1 MIKSRQAIASFALSD
16 KIKSG
21 LIWASAACDQAAGFE
36 GLARQG
42 AVAVAEHLLSMVLNE
57 TVLVRQASGDA
68 DWDEAVRLMDKARV
82 MIRSGVP
89 AEASFHLTRA
99 LSVVTRIGRQAGEA
113 LRRQG
118 LL

>member
-1 MIKSRQAIASFALSD
+1 MNHRQTIVSFALSD

-21 LIWASAACDQAAGFE
+21 LIWVSAACDQAAGFD

-42 AVAVAEHLLSMVLNE
+42 AVAVAENLLSMVLNE
-57 TVLVRQASGDA
+57 AALVRQASGNA
-68 DWDEAVRLMDKARV
+68 DWDEAVRFMDKARV

-99 LSVVTRIGRQAGEA
+99 LSVVTGIGQQAGET
-113 LRRQG
+113 LRQQG

>member
-1 MIKSRQAIASFALSD
+1 MNHRQTIASFALSD

-21 LIWASAACDQAAGFE
+21 LIWASTACDQAAGFE

-42 AVAVAEHLLSMVLNE
+42 AVAVAETLLSLVLNE
-57 TVLVRQASGDA
+57 AVLVRQASGNA
-68 DWDEAVRLMDKARV
+68 DWDEAVRLADKARV

-89 AEASFHLTRA
+89 AEASYHLTRA
-99 LSVVTRIGRQAGEA
+99 LSVVTGIGRQAGEA

>member
-1 MIKSRQAIASFALSD
+1 MNHRQNIASFTLSD

-21 LIWASAACDQAAGFE
+21 LIWASTACDQAAGFE
-36 GLARQG
+36 GLTRQG
-42 AVAVAEHLLSMVLNE
+42 AVAVAENLLSMVLNE
-57 TVLVRQASGDA
+57 TVLVRQASGNTE
-68 DWDEAVRLMDKARV
+68 WDEAMRLMDKARV

-99 LSVVTRIGRQAGEA
+99 LSVVTSIGRQAGEA
-113 LRRQG
+113 LRQQG